1 MKVEIRTKPLANGN
15 QSIYLDFYDKGKRW
29 YEYLKLYL
37 TPEVDEN
44 SKMLNKNAMDRAIAI
59 KAERILNI
67 QKEEQIKEDA
77 LPVCLLSDYM
87 DSYLGAIDDTTSQYR
102 STRSFINIVKI
113 YLNHIKQPRLLL
125 SKIDKNFYK
134 GLLRFL
140 QHTYKNTKAKDNPK
154 PLSEH
159 TLLLNQTIMN
169 AMINKAVK
177 DGLMI
182 ENPFYMLDQKERI
195 AKVPSNRTYLS
206 REEVQKLESV
216 EEGSML
222 TKQAFL
228 FCCFTGLRHSDL
240 SALTWGDIKYT
251 GSGLSIVL
259 PQMKK
264 TRKSLYVPLN
274 KKALEWMPE
283 RGINEDFMPIFAVPC
298 LSSCDRSLK
307 RLAKRAGI
315 EKNISFHTSRHTFAT
330 LSLAA
335 SGDIYTVGK
344 LLGHTSVKS
353 TQIYADVL
361 QETKMEAI
369 NNLDMAFG

>member
-125 SKIDKNFYK
+125 SKIDKNFYR

-228 FCCFTGLRHSDL
+228 FCCFTGLRHSDV

-335 SGDIYTVGK
+335 SGDIYTVG
-344 LLGHTSVKS
+344 
-353 TQIYADVL
+353 
-361 QETKMEAI
+361 
-369 NNLDMAFG
+369 NC